1 MSTNKDISGHM
12 MCLSHVHFVSDTRD
26 PALSSKGYVVEMW
39 ACPLIRTY
47 LDNLLFCTAQDI
59 RVSTALLIVLQSL
72 HALYQLL
79 LHKKVYFYCY
89 GLPHILLKI

>member
-26 PALSSKGYVVEMW
+26 PAKGYVVEMW

-47 LDNLLFCTAQDI
+47 LDI
-59 RVSTALLIVLQSL
+59 
-72 HALYQLL
+72 
-79 LHKKVYFYCY
+79 
-89 GLPHILLKI
+89 